1 LTPWEGSVI
10 WRNGVA
16 SLVGG
21 GAVSEREKEET
32 IPVKLTQILLGQK
45 IKKNHMFDS
54 PAINGRRMS

>member
-45 IKKNHMFDS
+45 IKNIHVIDS
-54 PAINGRRMS
+54 AATNGR

>member
-1 LTPWEGSVI
+1 VI